1 MREQTNPIKDGVEI
15 DLQKLLLAYLRR
27 WWLIALCGL
36 VAALGTLYV
45 TASHITPMYRAGVM
59 VYVNNARSDQVIEY
73 MSSSN
78 LSASKQLVNTY
89 TTIIGS
95 DTVLRK
101 VVLDGKLPYSVDQ
114 VRNMMTTEQVDD
126 TELFQVFITHEDPEV
141 AAQVANAIA
150 EVAPDEIEEFV
161 EGSSTKI
168 VDYAKVPTARYSPS
182 YRKNTVLGGVIGV
195 VVAVL
200 YITLVYLLDV
210 RIKDSEDMEMLFD
223 IPILGQ
229 IPVFGTGEVKKKG
242 YGYAA
247 RAPKPTAEEGAQ

>member
-27 WWLIALCGL
+27 WWVIALCGL
-36 VAALGTLYV
+36 IAALGTWYV
-45 TASHITPMYRAGVM
+45 TANHITPMYRASVTI
-59 VYVNNARSDQVIEY
+59 YVNNARGDQNVEY

-89 TTIIGS
+89 VNIIDS
-95 DTVLRK
+95 DTVLGK
-101 VVLDGKLPYSVDQ
+101 VVEEADLPYSSTNI
-114 VRNMMTTEQVDD
+114 RTMMTAEQVDD
-126 TELFQVFITHEDPEV
+126 TEIFRVYITHEDPKV
-141 AAQVANAIA
+141 AALVANAIA
-150 EVAPDEIEEFV
+150 DVAPGEIEDII

-168 VDYAKVPTARYSPS
+168 IDYAKVPTARYSPS

-210 RIKDSEDMEMLFD
+210 RIKDSEDLEMLVD
-223 IPILGQ
+223 GPILGQ
-229 IPVFGTGEVKKKG
+229 IPDFGTSDVKKKG
-242 YGYAA
+242 YGYAS
-247 RAPKPTAEEGAQ
+247 RAFKSATEEGAQ